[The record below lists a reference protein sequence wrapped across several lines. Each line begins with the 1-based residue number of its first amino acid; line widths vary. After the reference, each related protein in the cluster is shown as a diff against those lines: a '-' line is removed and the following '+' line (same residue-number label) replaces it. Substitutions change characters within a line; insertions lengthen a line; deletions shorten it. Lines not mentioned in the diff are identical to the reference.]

1 MRAWLKL
8 VAWVTGILGVV
19 GLLLYELVFDVW
31 VVPSDAPLIAAS
43 IQPTLM
49 AGDVLVVTRHTSV
62 VRGNLLRCDDP
73 QAPGRYVV
81 ARAIGRSGERV
92 NINAE
97 IVSLDGKR
105 TPSPRA
111 CDPPRVT
118 VHDPN
123 TDDDVNLQCSVED
136 FGEVDFGAMRS
147 IAKPEPPTETTVEA
161 GRWYLVSDDR
171 HVHLD
176 SRDFGQIEPSTCQHI
191 VFRLESAAGFGD
203 DKKRLTII
211 W

>member
-31 VVPSDAPLIAAS
+31 VVPSDDPLLAAS

-81 ARAIGRSGERV
+81 ARAIGRRV
-92 NINAE
+92 SA
-97 IVSLDGKR
+97 STSTR
-105 TPSPRA
+105 
-111 CDPPRVT
+111 
-118 VHDPN
+118 
-123 TDDDVNLQCSVED
+123 
-136 FGEVDFGAMRS
+136 RS
-147 IAKPEPPTETTVEA
+147 
-161 GRWYLVSDDR
+161 S
-171 HVHLD
+171 
-176 SRDFGQIEPSTCQHI
+176 
-191 VFRLESAAGFGD
+191 
-203 DKKRLTII
+203 
-211 W
+211 